1 MSLEDLEFALSQL
14 EGSAAVVVGGGEGGP
29 GPQEQRHH
37 GDVGGA
43 GRQVEG
49 RVAQPVRQVGVSSVS

>member
-14 EGSAAVVVGGGEGGP
+14 EGSAAVVVRGGEDGAGP
-29 GPQEQRHH
+29 EEQRHH
-37 GDVGGA
+37 GDVAGA

-49 RVAQPVRQVGVSSVS
+49 RVAQPVSQVGVSSVP

>member
-1 MSLEDLEFALSQL
+1 MSLQNLQFALSQL
-14 EGSAAVVVGGGEGGP
+14 EWSAAVVVCGGEGSA
-29 GPQEQRHH
+29 GPQQESHH

-49 RVAQPVRQVGVSSVS
+49 RVAQPVSQVGVGSVS